1 MTIETLMLMLLEHNR
16 FEKKVNFR
24 KFKGYVTD
32 VEIIARAHSGTVS
45 QAAHV

>member
-1 MTIETLMLMLLEHNR
+1 MIIDTLVLIIFAIDR

-32 VEIIARAHSGTVS
+32 VEIISRAHSATIP
-45 QAAHV
+45 QPP